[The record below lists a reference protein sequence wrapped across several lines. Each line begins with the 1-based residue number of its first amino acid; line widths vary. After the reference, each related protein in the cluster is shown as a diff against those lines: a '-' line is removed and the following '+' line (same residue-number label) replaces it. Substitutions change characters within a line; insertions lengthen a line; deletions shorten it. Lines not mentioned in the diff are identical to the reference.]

1 MDASQSGAAAAAAA
15 VKTQSGSYGSVGSS
29 EPLQPSALGVQ
40 RGLKDSVVNDMCRA
54 VVKHMVGDVYV
65 SASGSYGQ
73 RKVLNHLY
81 EPVFASVQAHFRR
94 LPARYALSVN
104 PDDVPLHMRL
114 LAQNQRD
121 PTAIAVNAQLKKDDN
136 GEYVASVLMEEDTRP
151 SATSTQDSGVKENV
165 SLAEKLGVLQMVDKN
180 EIKAEWK
187 LDLNEVR
194 LEKAV
199 GSGRSG
205 STYSAWWRGTHVAAK
220 VVDSSTN
227 TQAVGEELL
236 NEFHREVAVVSKLR
250 HPNIVLFLGAA
261 INPPHLKSGNVLIDS
276 HGTAKISDFGLSCVL
291 EIGSSSDLTAE
302 TGTYR
307 WMAPEVIRHEPY
319 SSKADVYSFGIVL
332 WELLARD
339 QPFRGLTP
347 IQGEQHSQLAATVYH
362 SSNLP
367 HYCRDMRRSRSITA
381 TGPFTRISPKRTV
394 SSSWRRW
401 HWMSH
406 RVQFGCREQTHVQL
420 GLLVAFNTIFIIAMV
435 VRRPYLLRVFYVIGL
450 LTSYL
455 RIVMLLLTLVLVS
468 SELVPQRIRDLI
480 SQIII
485 CVNSLV
491 LLCLFARVG
500 YAAAKAMTKWLQ
512 NRKEAQA
519 GANESDDSA
528 DLLPVEILE
537 NGGQRHV
544 SLQRQPQ
551 SPPADGTP
559 PSAQAYHQTT
569 DRFAAGHWE
578 SRDATIGTFAMAG
591 RFPSPVPPYP
601 PLVMA
606 DSERDRLEFLAH
618 RLIHK
623 ALKTT
628 TSIDRMAPKWT
639 PGAGSSFAKVTN
651 SPCTN
656 EQSPVPSTNH
666 QRRQQQFGLGRK
678 ALATGILTREDNNER
693 VGYHLMHS
701 VSVPGYGPL
710 DDRKIVRGQISSCIL
725 YTESPDSPAG
735 VDVFMKARFD
745 PNGNV
750 SESVATQSAALALMY
765 AAKISV
771 CAQNKKLSW
780 LLRSSPD
787 SPVHRPSRS
796 MSMTRQRSC
805 PICAKSFSMFSGSVE
820 CEMCSTA
827 ICSGCSA
834 KKKLGFARTGSK
846 RVVLRPVAFCTS
858 CLTHARRL
866 NVFDAAR
873 QEVLAG
879 FGVDETSAS
888 TCSTSMAKEP
898 RPDSIGNV
906 HNCRRRD
913 LQGTKK
919 ALAISKSLPPEITRH
934 RSKQIEDVNEVDD
947 FGEITIHESSLV
959 KVVDPRDQRS
969 CSYPTPN
976 PAAPGR
982 ESAQEEFMA
991 RIIAMRNAAED
1002 AYRTTRKTAQAQ
1014 FEQLSKAHNGFSH
1027 GQDSFSTHEVTI
1039 SFYEVR
1045 AGKQVFAI
1053 QLQERAL
1060 RQEELARN
1068 WSSITSTSSQQFLLD
1083 EDDENNSMTGSTS
1096 RVCIA
1101 AMRSYSQFRKLWRD
1115 LIRATKTPST
1125 ASLSRSNSAV
1135 PTHTEYSSTRLLAK
1149 SFQSLTVS
1157 DGEASSSCRCR
1168 NWNCTFRSL
1177 HYFLKSYPFPSKFLM
1192 KRNTP
1197 AVLENRRQ
1205 GLELFITTV
1214 RGLFDTFPRP
1224 FLQSVDAFGNCQ
1236 VLMALNAFFGINEKH
1251 QVNSIPHATLKLP
1264 SPSKYAESGR
1274 YSRSGSVVSE
1284 STTCFSN
1291 SSQSVASSRSTWD
1304 TDKDCGGKVHII
1316 SADEGPLCK
1325 SGVEYYL
1332 RDDDSN
1338 SNNLETSGS
1347 DFKLQELDE
1356 FPAFGATSKGK
1367 FDKKHATTADPTS
1380 AKCMTSPHPTSRS
1393 PKPPTKL
1400 QPMARR
1406 SRYYRGINIR
1416 RHTDFLARN
1425 PTMPYRSGSATSTP
1439 QTLLPGLPKVKLPN
1453 ADVSSIRSFLEE
1465 FRDHL
1470 LLDSQALGNSA
1481 TPINWNE
1488 DRQWELALYVASQI
1502 GHAYAV
1508 ESILY
1513 RGTNPNAVMEDGL
1526 SSLHELAVVVTG
1538 TGSLPM
1544 CKLLLNYGASIH
1556 HKTTRGLD
1564 VVALAKSH
1572 GHENIARFC
1581 LVYSSNQ
1588 KVAQRE
1594 SSKVTQTAAGASTS
1608 EYDDEVRI
1616 VSEDGYAYA
1625 LSKVL
1630 NVGAGAA
1637 HTIPRG
1643 DDECGVGGDFY
1654 EKTSLSAQMIE
1665 RIKMEAGR
1673 RNWKLIHVLPLAE
1686 EDRRRIVKKFI
1697 SKNRDISYQDHS
1709 GSLRKAG
1716 LQLFEIQQNAIVGV
1730 PMSAT
1735 ADSVAQLLES
1745 VLRSMEI
1752 GYTPD
1757 QVSTD
1762 DAMEFLSEFDGED
1775 NISADTA
1782 SAVSSRKSSVVVGDP
1797 GRKHSL
1803 HQDDGRTK
1811 IELARAA
1818 AEAAVRET
1826 SDSLRVHDS
1835 QDDDTSNP
1843 GLNEMKRVKS
1853 VHETKEVFVNMVRAD
1868 GGRSASSTA
1877 EGAVAAPSMDSY
1889 SPGKGSAASALLE
1902 AAQYRLKRFST
1913 ETRVGRSGTNKL
1925 DSRPDYLIG
1934 GRAVAPL
1941 GELLGRTLCLLY
1953 VSRHGLLLNE
1963 LRFILNA
1970 VVSEVRGINRIQEE
1984 NRDDEATSFGHRA
1997 SKRLT
2002 AFSENEWQALLRALR
2017 TLSVLFVQEVVVLP
2031 MCNDILR
2038 DVIWWRYMAVNAP
2051 SNKLPW
2057 HLKRCYQWDALRQ
2070 VLVNL
2075 PMFQLLYTASY
2086 KAELFGYWKVLT
2098 DGPLLNYGAAT
2109 SASDPPVY
2117 VMPFDV
2123 SRNTER
2129 ALMIGI
2135 AVPVLPPKPS
2145 QLSPN
2150 RTESYLEKANGPSV
2164 NSNSN
2169 NSPGVTPTITQTGS
2183 SSSLLPLGSS
2193 RGHSR
2198 DEMDEETRRRDGGE
2212 GVAVKTMTLTP
2223 SQSLAQ
2229 SGLFDARFWDVKKSM
2244 FDPTTRRPRGAMT
2257 TSQLASVKNASVLM
2271 TSISTSLA
2279 NQTLDVISPENL
2291 FRKKSA
2297 YTAVKAVL
2305 TSSVRRLPSALTS
2318 SASLPALSEKRQ
2330 FAQNANAT
2338 TANRNEPTGQIDP
2351 SILESP
2357 SADRSV
2363 AALSPIPLVVGAG
2376 SIYGKSSLPSKEL
2389 KLESVSSTK
2398 DLLTAATSFGL
2409 PAHFQDYPQSE
2420 WDLKQSYNHRVVLKL
2435 QALYDTVKTEVMQK
2449 QKYLRDVKRKTRETS
2464 RRYELAMRECD
2475 MAKHAAEEMSS
2486 RLAKL
2491 EHANKKELRLL
2502 SMKLKDLQDEKK
2514 VLHTKKTHLQNEELP
2529 ILRKTVGKSKQLLSA
2544 VVDKLERAREKVAH
2558 DQASS
2563 VKLYQRRLEMIESV
2577 RTASGKDSS
2586 STMEEEARRQARQTF
2601 SATTRSLATK
2611 VALQQCESMC
2621 EKIQKATGFSKMDLI
2636 LQKFTRREELNASF
2650 EEQAKL
2656 YEARLKQIKLNQVEL
2671 EEQLHSL
2678 ELSQATTSTED
2689 PRILEQNLRAA
2700 EVELARTEYTQA
2712 SLVTSSKEVIA
2723 GAARIIVPDSS
2734 SRGRRRTV
2742 RGGDEKTT
2750 TRSSRY
2756 RRPPQLSSV
2765 AEKSKDKEKDK
2776 DRVGFD
2782 RGAVPPLAAAIGAV
2796 MAAMATQP
2804 NTPELEEGEQEP
2816 REEAEVLSRETIK
2829 ASSRNK
2835 LAQRKRVNSVGPV
2848 EHHDGIDDGNGI
2860 FQLME
2865 NGNVVKESWLEK
2877 WFGKMDIL
2885 DRDVIGLLDKRVTRC
2900 LEDFRRQSSVFY
2912 DRLETTGKDPHEKM
2926 VVFGAPGA
2934 ASLILAKVTRT
2945 CFGPKNCSCKEDAA
2959 PWEDFCLKS
2968 GDPHVQKLL
2977 LPDVAGPAVTAQVND
2992 VGIMD
2997 IKRQMGFEELSR
3009 EEKRE
3014 DTAALAHDAAEL
3026 ARRRISRR
3034 QNSAVAGGQSAPIS
3048 ARTIDLNGYFG
3059 SNYAAIESRWLDAL
3073 FAPGNTFQKLD
3084 LYGMSSSSTESSG
3097 TPEPMGVDWQAGEAW
3112 DLQQVETLKC
3122 PRAVSSVPSL
3132 HAYEILSGAV
3142 VSKMRKMT
3150 LAVGITC
3157 GGQAQPNFSSCFL
3170 QMRKI
3175 QELTLEFHV
3184 AIEEQS
3190 NAFEGF
3196 GALHESWKRPGWD

>member
-1 MDASQSGAAAAAAA
+1 MQSSGDARQQQQQSKPNSLPPQPPSTSPPAPPAPAPAPLGRKNSADDLNLPLRANAPPAHVAPQDVDARARLLSQKIAAMDASQSGAATAAAA

-29 EPLQPSALGVQ
+29 EPATGIKKAQSYQALADLEKKGYFPVAPKPSALGVQ

-136 GEYVASVLMEEDTRP
+136 GEIVPNVCEVVVVSLDRENILDAITRALTTMKGNILDADVMTTSDGTLLDRFVVKGSFMSEERQEELRTNIEQNLRRLSMEEDTRP
-151 SATSTQDSGVKENV
+151 SATSTQDSGVNENV

-261 INPPHLKSGNVLIDS
+261 INPPLFEFMENGTLTDLIRGRRGPIDFFRLVAEMAMGMNYLHLCSIMHRDLKSGNVLIDS

-347 IQGEQHSQLAATVYH
+347 IQAAFAVARQQMRPALPRQTPQKIGELIEHCWHHDPARRPDFGAILEA
-362 SSNLP
+362 LP
-367 HYCRDMRRSRSITA
+367 LVKRSLKKRDFKNMGI
-381 TGPFTRISPKRTV
+381 FTTYPTKYYLRDEAMGCCAKC
-394 SSSWRRW
+394 
-401 HWMSH
+401 
-406 RVQFGCREQTHVQL
+406 FGCAVLTQL
-420 GLLVAFNTIFIIAMV
+420 IAVGCLLAIIPAA
-435 VRRPYLLRVFYVIGL
+435 YL
-450 LTSYL
+450 SYDYYL
-455 RIVMLLLTLVLVS
+455 KPWAEDHYDEAV
-468 SELVPQRIRDLI
+468 
-480 SQIII
+480 
-485 CVNSLV
+485 
-491 LLCLFARVG
+491 
-500 YAAAKAMTKWLQ
+500 AAAKTVASRAASAAADIDTSELSCGDCLGVNLEYPISGLNSDYSSFQISVMNDAGKFLSAVTSSGVAIAEIAVFGSTLVGVLASASAMPLTNSGLFELSLMIAQGQFISLLGSINLEGVPGFFIEFCTKFAWTNLHIFPTSTTTKTTDATTARQRQLSSGGTDSSLGGVTRYAKTLGVDPDYLFYYTLMVLLAVSEGDDKWLQ

-519 GANESDDSA
+519 GANEIDDSA

-537 NGGQRHV
+537 DGGQRHV
-544 SLQRQPQ
+544 SLRRQPQ

-569 DRFAAGHWE
+569 D
-578 SRDATIGTFAMAG
+578 

-618 RLIHK
+618 RLNYK
-623 ALKTT
+623 ALE
-628 TSIDRMAPKWT
+628 DYDVHRQN
-639 PGAGSSFAKVTN
+639 GAKVDAR
-651 SPCTN
+651 SWKLVRKSDQLAMYKRAEPSSLY
-656 EQSPVPSTNH
+656 QSPEARQPATAIRSRAESASIIESSITQGRPRQKMPILLQVGAIQGTLNEVMYGTIAVDGQGMMLKTAYTDDTLLDGETLCQLRGPSATH
-666 QRRQQQFGLGRK
+666 PFRFLGVKWVVKGTPHASMVRSRD
-678 ALATGILTREDNNER
+678 LVFLEATGILTREDNNER

-750 SESVATQSAALALMY
+750 SESVATQSAALAL
-765 AAKISV
+765 I
-771 CAQNKKLSW
+771 L
-780 LLRSSPD
+780 SSPSTFQVNEHD
-787 SPVHRPSRS
+787 
-796 MSMTRQRSC
+796 
-805 PICAKSFSMFSGSVE
+805 
-820 CEMCSTA
+820 STA
-827 ICSGCSA
+827 QLPNI
-834 KKKLGFARTGSK
+834 
-846 RVVLRPVAFCTS
+846 
-858 CLTHARRL
+858 
-866 NVFDAAR
+866 
-873 QEVLAG
+873 EEEAG
-879 FGVDETSAS
+879 FCEDWQQAG
-888 TCSTSMAKEP
+888 
-898 RPDSIGNV
+898 G
-906 HNCRRRD
+906 
-913 LQGTKK
+913 
-919 ALAISKSLPPEITRH
+919 IT
-934 RSKQIEDVNEVDD
+934 
-947 FGEITIHESSLV
+947 
-959 KVVDPRDQRS
+959 PW
-969 CSYPTPN
+969 
-976 PAAPGR
+976 R

-1027 GQDSFSTHEVTI
+1027 GQDSFSVQFELNGVTKDGLSCVRLLDSRNRWRAYMSTLHKLRYAGGVETHEVTI

-1083 EDDENNSMTGSTS
+1083 EDDENNSMTGNTS
-1096 RVCIA
+1096 GVCIA

-1125 ASLSRSNSAV
+1125 ASLSRSN
-1135 PTHTEYSSTRLLAK
+1135 
-1149 SFQSLTVS
+1149 
-1157 DGEASSSCRCR
+1157 
-1168 NWNCTFRSL
+1168 
-1177 HYFLKSYPFPSKFLM
+1177 M
-1192 KRNTP
+1192 
-1197 AVLENRRQ
+1197 
-1205 GLELFITTV
+1205 
-1214 RGLFDTFPRP
+1214 
-1224 FLQSVDAFGNCQ
+1224 
-1236 VLMALNAFFGINEKH
+1236 
-1251 QVNSIPHATLKLP
+1251 
-1264 SPSKYAESGR
+1264 
-1274 YSRSGSVVSE
+1274 
-1284 STTCFSN
+1284 
-1291 SSQSVASSRSTWD
+1291 
-1304 TDKDCGGKVHII
+1304 
-1316 SADEGPLCK
+1316 
-1325 SGVEYYL
+1325 
-1332 RDDDSN
+1332 
-1338 SNNLETSGS
+1338 
-1347 DFKLQELDE
+1347 
-1356 FPAFGATSKGK
+1356 
-1367 FDKKHATTADPTS
+1367 
-1380 AKCMTSPHPTSRS
+1380 
-1393 PKPPTKL
+1393 
-1400 QPMARR
+1400 
-1406 SRYYRGINIR
+1406 
-1416 RHTDFLARN
+1416 
-1425 PTMPYRSGSATSTP
+1425 
-1439 QTLLPGLPKVKLPN
+1439 
-1453 ADVSSIRSFLEE
+1453 
-1465 FRDHL
+1465 
-1470 LLDSQALGNSA
+1470 
-1481 TPINWNE
+1481 
-1488 DRQWELALYVASQI
+1488 
-1502 GHAYAV
+1502 
-1508 ESILY
+1508 
-1513 RGTNPNAVMEDGL
+1513 
-1526 SSLHELAVVVTG
+1526 
-1538 TGSLPM
+1538 
-1544 CKLLLNYGASIH
+1544 
-1556 HKTTRGLD
+1556 
-1564 VVALAKSH
+1564 
-1572 GHENIARFC
+1572 
-1581 LVYSSNQ
+1581 
-1588 KVAQRE
+1588 
-1594 SSKVTQTAAGASTS
+1594 
-1608 EYDDEVRI
+1608 
-1616 VSEDGYAYA
+1616 
-1625 LSKVL
+1625 L

-1643 DDECGVGGDFY
+1643 DVECGVGGDFY

-1730 PMSAT
+1730 PMSASPHFLKNFLT
-1735 ADSVAQLLES
+1735 CLLWAVKEGFNIHTVFESWLAADSVAQLLES

-1853 VHETKEVFVNMVRAD
+1853 VHETKEVFVNM
-1868 GGRSASSTA
+1868 
-1877 EGAVAAPSMDSY
+1877 
-1889 SPGKGSAASALLE
+1889 
-1902 AAQYRLKRFST
+1902 
-1913 ETRVGRSGTNKL
+1913 
-1925 DSRPDYLIG
+1925 
-1934 GRAVAPL
+1934 
-1941 GELLGRTLCLLY
+1941 
-1953 VSRHGLLLNE
+1953 
-1963 LRFILNA
+1963 
-1970 VVSEVRGINRIQEE
+1970 
-1984 NRDDEATSFGHRA
+1984 
-1997 SKRLT
+1997 
-2002 AFSENEWQALLRALR
+2002 
-2017 TLSVLFVQEVVVLP
+2017 EVVVLP

-2038 DVIWWRYMAVNAP
+2038 DVIWWRYIGSERSEQQYHQWLIRFFRIHPTTFRRVEE
-2051 SNKLPW
+2051 LPW

-2123 SRNTER
+2123 
-2129 ALMIGI
+2129 
-2135 AVPVLPPKPS
+2135 
-2145 QLSPN
+2145 
-2150 RTESYLEKANGPSV
+2150 
-2164 NSNSN
+2164 
-2169 NSPGVTPTITQTGS
+2169 
-2183 SSSLLPLGSS
+2183 
-2193 RGHSR
+2193 
-2198 DEMDEETRRRDGGE
+2198 
-2212 GVAVKTMTLTP
+2212 VK
-2223 SQSLAQ
+2223 
-2229 SGLFDARFWDVKKSM
+2229 
-2244 FDPTTRRPRGAMT
+2244 
-2257 TSQLASVKNASVLM
+2257 
-2271 TSISTSLA
+2271 
-2279 NQTLDVISPENL
+2279 E
-2291 FRKKSA
+2291 
-2297 YTAVKAVL
+2297 
-2305 TSSVRRLPSALTS
+2305 
-2318 SASLPALSEKRQ
+2318 
-2330 FAQNANAT
+2330 
-2338 TANRNEPTGQIDP
+2338 
-2351 SILESP
+2351 
-2357 SADRSV
+2357 
-2363 AALSPIPLVVGAG
+2363 
-2376 SIYGKSSLPSKEL
+2376 YGKSIDDWYR
-2389 KLESVSSTK
+2389 T
-2398 DLLTAATSFGL
+2398 
-2409 PAHFQDYPQSE
+2409 HFQDYPQSE

-2486 RLAKL
+2486 RLAIL
-2491 EHANKKELRLL
+2491 EHVMTNIDHQEKTHRKLIRGCELFPACTPAHFEANKKELRLL

-2529 ILRKTVGKSKQLLSA
+2529 ILRKT
-2544 VVDKLERAREKVAH
+2544 
-2558 DQASS
+2558 
-2563 VKLYQRRLEMIESV
+2563 
-2577 RTASGKDSS
+2577 
-2586 STMEEEARRQARQTF
+2586 
-2601 SATTRSLATK
+2601 
-2611 VALQQCESMC
+2611 
-2621 EKIQKATGFSKMDLI
+2621 IQKATGFSKMDLI

-2723 GAARIIVPDSS
+2723 GAARIVKLIGITNCSDPYQNAIPASRLWPPPVGYESEKSLTSEFETLEPPAITALLQLCQDRATLMMDAMEGARSDPDVNFSLIAPDSS

-2835 LAQRKRVNSVGPV
+2835 LAQRKRVNSSQRLSAHLKAAYAEIERLRIVYSHAI
-2848 EHHDGIDDGNGI
+2848 E
-2860 FQLME
+2860 QLEVYALSNLSPQSAAQWYEMYLR
-2865 NGNVVKESWLEK
+2865 VVDL
-2877 WFGKMDIL
+2877 GVQI
-2885 DRDVIGLLDKRVTRC
+2885 
-2900 LEDFRRQSSVFY
+2900 RRGEIRHRTTQRFKYPCMHKTGTKGAVHSGALVFY
-2912 DRLETTGKDPHEKM
+2912 
-2926 VVFGAPGA
+2926 
-2934 ASLILAKVTRT
+2934 
-2945 CFGPKNCSCKEDAA
+2945 
-2959 PWEDFCLKS
+2959 
-2968 GDPHVQKLL
+2968 
-2977 LPDVAGPAVTAQVND
+2977 
-2992 VGIMD
+2992 
-2997 IKRQMGFEELSR
+2997 
-3009 EEKRE
+3009 
-3014 DTAALAHDAAEL
+3014 
-3026 ARRRISRR
+3026 
-3034 QNSAVAGGQSAPIS
+3034 GGS
-3048 ARTIDLNGYFG
+3048 
-3059 SNYAAIESRWLDAL
+3059 
-3073 FAPGNTFQKLD
+3073 
-3084 LYGMSSSSTESSG
+3084 
-3097 TPEPMGVDWQAGEAW
+3097 
-3112 DLQQVETLKC
+3112 
-3122 PRAVSSVPSL
+3122 
-3132 HAYEILSGAV
+3132 
-3142 VSKMRKMT
+3142 
-3150 LAVGITC
+3150 
-3157 GGQAQPNFSSCFL
+3157 
-3170 QMRKI
+3170 
-3175 QELTLEFHV
+3175 
-3184 AIEEQS
+3184 
-3190 NAFEGF
+3190 
-3196 GALHESWKRPGWD
+3196 

>member
-1 MDASQSGAAAAAAA
+1 MQSSGDASQQQQQSKPNSLPPSTSPPAPPAPAPAPLGRKNSADDLNLPLRANAPPAAHVAPQDVDARARLLSQKIAAMDASQSGAAAAAAA
-15 VKTQSGSYGSVGSS
+15 VKPQSGSYGSVGSS
-29 EPLQPSALGVQ
+29 EPATGIKKAQSYQALADLEKKGYFPVAPKPSALGVQ

-136 GEYVASVLMEEDTRP
+136 GEIVPNVCEVVVVSLDRENILDAITRALTTMKGNILDADVMTTSDGTLLDRFVVKGSFMSEERQEELRTNIEQNLRRLSMEEDTRP

-261 INPPHLKSGNVLIDS
+261 INPPLFEFMENGTLTDLIRGRRGPIDFFRLVAEMAMGMNYLHLCSIMHRDLKSGNVLIDS

-347 IQGEQHSQLAATVYH
+347 IQAAFAVARQQMRPALPRQTPQKIGELIEHCWHHDPARRPDFGAILEALPLVKRSLKKRDFKNMGIFTTYPTKYYLRGEAMGCCAKCFGCAVLTQLIAVGCLLAIIPAAYLSYDYYLKPWAEDHYDEAVAAAKTVASRAASAAADIDTSELSCGDCLGVNLEYPISGLNSDYSSFQISLMNDAGKFLSAVTSSGVAIAGIAVFGSTLVGVLASASAMPSTNSGLFELTLMIAQGQFITLLGSINLEGVPGFFIEFCTKFAWTNLHIFPTSTTTKTTDATTARQRQLSSGGTDSSLGGVTRYAKTLGVDPDYLFYYTLMVLLAVCGLVVLLYLISWLVLRIFKKEDRPLAQMLNNRVVWVSIQLSLLLQYSLAMTSCFQISYSVRNNRSTGGLILAAIILTTSCLGLAVFGICI
-362 SSNLP
+362 L
-367 HYCRDMRRSRSITA
+367 SRYKHELVDHGTE
-381 TGPFTRISPKRTV
+381 GHEKKPFN
-394 SSSWRRW
+394 
-401 HWMSH
+401 H
-406 RVQFGCREQTHVQL
+406 RYGSFYQDFTKENRFFFLAKMALDVASGAVVGAGNRPMVQL

-569 DRFAAGHWE
+569 DRF
-578 SRDATIGTFAMAG
+578 
-591 RFPSPVPPYP
+591 PSPVPPYP

-623 ALKTT
+623 ALE
-628 TSIDRMAPKWT
+628 DYDVHRQN
-639 PGAGSSFAKVTN
+639 GAKVDAR
-651 SPCTN
+651 SWKLVRKSDQLAMYKRAEPSSLY
-656 EQSPVPSTNH
+656 QSPEAATAIRSRAESASIIESSITQGRPRQKMPILLQVGAIQGTLNEVMYGTIAVDGRGMMLKTAYTDDTLLDGETLCQLRGPSATH
-666 QRRQQQFGLGRK
+666 PFRFLGVKWVVKGTPHAPMVRPRDIVF
-678 ALATGILTREDNNER
+678 LEATGILTREDNNER

-750 SESVATQSAALALMY
+750 SESVATQSAALAL
-765 AAKISV
+765 I
-771 CAQNKKLSW
+771 L
-780 LLRSSPD
+780 SSPSTFQVNEHD
-787 SPVHRPSRS
+787 
-796 MSMTRQRSC
+796 
-805 PICAKSFSMFSGSVE
+805 
-820 CEMCSTA
+820 STA
-827 ICSGCSA
+827 QLPNI
-834 KKKLGFARTGSK
+834 
-846 RVVLRPVAFCTS
+846 
-858 CLTHARRL
+858 
-866 NVFDAAR
+866 
-873 QEVLAG
+873 EEEAG
-879 FGVDETSAS
+879 FCEDWQQAG
-888 TCSTSMAKEP
+888 
-898 RPDSIGNV
+898 G
-906 HNCRRRD
+906 
-913 LQGTKK
+913 
-919 ALAISKSLPPEITRH
+919 IT
-934 RSKQIEDVNEVDD
+934 
-947 FGEITIHESSLV
+947 
-959 KVVDPRDQRS
+959 PW
-969 CSYPTPN
+969 
-976 PAAPGR
+976 R

-1027 GQDSFSTHEVTI
+1027 GQDSFSVQIELNGVTKDGLSCVRLLDSRNRWRAYMSTLHKLRYAGGVETHEVTI

-1083 EDDENNSMTGSTS
+1083 EDDENNNFVYHEDP
-1096 RVCIA
+1096 R
-1101 AMRSYSQFRKLWRD
+1101 L
-1115 LIRATKTPST
+1115 
-1125 ASLSRSNSAV
+1125 
-1135 PTHTEYSSTRLLAK
+1135 TR
-1149 SFQSLTVS
+1149 
-1157 DGEASSSCRCR
+1157 
-1168 NWNCTFRSL
+1168 
-1177 HYFLKSYPFPSKFLM
+1177 
-1192 KRNTP
+1192 
-1197 AVLENRRQ
+1197 
-1205 GLELFITTV
+1205 
-1214 RGLFDTFPRP
+1214 
-1224 FLQSVDAFGNCQ
+1224 
-1236 VLMALNAFFGINEKH
+1236 
-1251 QVNSIPHATLKLP
+1251 
-1264 SPSKYAESGR
+1264 
-1274 YSRSGSVVSE
+1274 
-1284 STTCFSN
+1284 
-1291 SSQSVASSRSTWD
+1291 
-1304 TDKDCGGKVHII
+1304 
-1316 SADEGPLCK
+1316 
-1325 SGVEYYL
+1325 
-1332 RDDDSN
+1332 
-1338 SNNLETSGS
+1338 
-1347 DFKLQELDE
+1347 ELDE
-1356 FPAFGATSKGK
+1356 FCDVDSMHTPKGPVILLGESGMGK
-1367 FDKKHATTADPTS
+1367 S
-1380 AKCMTSPHPTSRS
+1380 A
-1393 PKPPTKL
+1393 
-1400 QPMARR
+1400 
-1406 SRYYRGINIR
+1406 
-1416 RHTDFLARN
+1416 FLAN
-1425 PTMPYRSGSATSTP
+1425 WLSCSVSN
-1439 QTLLPGLPKVKLPN
+1439 LLERILREIKEYFELNKEIP
-1453 ADVSSIRSFLEE
+1453 DVEERLSWQFPRFLE
-1465 FRDHL
+1465 
-1470 LLDSQALGNSA
+1470 A
-1481 TPINWNE
+1481 
-1488 DRQWELALYVASQI
+1488 ASKKGRVI
-1502 GHAYAV
+1502 LVVDGLHRLHTNNG
-1508 ESILY
+1508 ESILKWVPLAFPPNV
-1513 RGTNPNAVMEDGL
+1513 RIIFSGT
-1526 SSLHELAVVVTG
+1526 
-1538 TGSLPM
+1538 
-1544 CKLLLNYGASIH
+1544 LNYP
-1556 HKTTRGLD
+1556 T
-1564 VVALAKSH
+1564 AK
-1572 GHENIARFC
+1572 
-1581 LVYSSNQ
+1581 
-1588 KVAQRE
+1588 
-1594 SSKVTQTAAGASTS
+1594 
-1608 EYDDEVRI
+1608 
-1616 VSEDGYAYA
+1616 

-1730 PMSAT
+1730 PMSASPHFLKNFLT
-1735 ADSVAQLLES
+1735 CLLWAVKEGFNIHTVFESWLAADSVAQLLES

-1853 VHETKEVFVNMVRAD
+1853 VHETKEVFVNM
-1868 GGRSASSTA
+1868 
-1877 EGAVAAPSMDSY
+1877 
-1889 SPGKGSAASALLE
+1889 
-1902 AAQYRLKRFST
+1902 
-1913 ETRVGRSGTNKL
+1913 
-1925 DSRPDYLIG
+1925 
-1934 GRAVAPL
+1934 
-1941 GELLGRTLCLLY
+1941 
-1953 VSRHGLLLNE
+1953 
-1963 LRFILNA
+1963 
-1970 VVSEVRGINRIQEE
+1970 
-1984 NRDDEATSFGHRA
+1984 
-1997 SKRLT
+1997 
-2002 AFSENEWQALLRALR
+2002 
-2017 TLSVLFVQEVVVLP
+2017 EVVVLP

-2038 DVIWWRYMAVNAP
+2038 DVIWWRYIGSERSEQQYHQWLIRFFRIHPTTFRRVEE
-2051 SNKLPW
+2051 LPW

-2123 SRNTER
+2123 
-2129 ALMIGI
+2129 
-2135 AVPVLPPKPS
+2135 
-2145 QLSPN
+2145 
-2150 RTESYLEKANGPSV
+2150 
-2164 NSNSN
+2164 
-2169 NSPGVTPTITQTGS
+2169 
-2183 SSSLLPLGSS
+2183 
-2193 RGHSR
+2193 
-2198 DEMDEETRRRDGGE
+2198 
-2212 GVAVKTMTLTP
+2212 VK
-2223 SQSLAQ
+2223 
-2229 SGLFDARFWDVKKSM
+2229 
-2244 FDPTTRRPRGAMT
+2244 
-2257 TSQLASVKNASVLM
+2257 
-2271 TSISTSLA
+2271 
-2279 NQTLDVISPENL
+2279 E
-2291 FRKKSA
+2291 
-2297 YTAVKAVL
+2297 
-2305 TSSVRRLPSALTS
+2305 
-2318 SASLPALSEKRQ
+2318 
-2330 FAQNANAT
+2330 
-2338 TANRNEPTGQIDP
+2338 
-2351 SILESP
+2351 
-2357 SADRSV
+2357 
-2363 AALSPIPLVVGAG
+2363 
-2376 SIYGKSSLPSKEL
+2376 YGKSIDDWYR
-2389 KLESVSSTK
+2389 T
-2398 DLLTAATSFGL
+2398 
-2409 PAHFQDYPQSE
+2409 HFQDYPQSE

-2491 EHANKKELRLL
+2491 EHVMKNIDHQEKTHRKLIRGCELFPACTPAHFEANKKELRLL

-2529 ILRKTVGKSKQLLSA
+2529 ILRKT
-2544 VVDKLERAREKVAH
+2544 
-2558 DQASS
+2558 
-2563 VKLYQRRLEMIESV
+2563 
-2577 RTASGKDSS
+2577 
-2586 STMEEEARRQARQTF
+2586 
-2601 SATTRSLATK
+2601 
-2611 VALQQCESMC
+2611 
-2621 EKIQKATGFSKMDLI
+2621 IQKATGFSKMDLI

-2723 GAARIIVPDSS
+2723 GAARIVKLIGITNCSDPYQNAIPASRLWPPPVGYESEKSLTSEFETLEPPAITALLQLCQDRATLMMDAMEGARSDPDVNFSLIAPDSS

-2835 LAQRKRVNSVGPV
+2835 LAQRKRVNSSQRLSAHLKAAYAEIERLRIVYSHAI
-2848 EHHDGIDDGNGI
+2848 E
-2860 FQLME
+2860 QLEVYALSNLSPQSAAQWYEMYLR
-2865 NGNVVKESWLEK
+2865 VVDL
-2877 WFGKMDIL
+2877 GVQI
-2885 DRDVIGLLDKRVTRC
+2885 
-2900 LEDFRRQSSVFY
+2900 RRGEIRHRTTQRFKYPCMHKTGTKGAVHSGALVFY
-2912 DRLETTGKDPHEKM
+2912 
-2926 VVFGAPGA
+2926 
-2934 ASLILAKVTRT
+2934 
-2945 CFGPKNCSCKEDAA
+2945 
-2959 PWEDFCLKS
+2959 
-2968 GDPHVQKLL
+2968 
-2977 LPDVAGPAVTAQVND
+2977 
-2992 VGIMD
+2992 
-2997 IKRQMGFEELSR
+2997 
-3009 EEKRE
+3009 
-3014 DTAALAHDAAEL
+3014 
-3026 ARRRISRR
+3026 
-3034 QNSAVAGGQSAPIS
+3034 GGS
-3048 ARTIDLNGYFG
+3048 
-3059 SNYAAIESRWLDAL
+3059 
-3073 FAPGNTFQKLD
+3073 
-3084 LYGMSSSSTESSG
+3084 
-3097 TPEPMGVDWQAGEAW
+3097 
-3112 DLQQVETLKC
+3112 
-3122 PRAVSSVPSL
+3122 
-3132 HAYEILSGAV
+3132 
-3142 VSKMRKMT
+3142 
-3150 LAVGITC
+3150 
-3157 GGQAQPNFSSCFL
+3157 
-3170 QMRKI
+3170 
-3175 QELTLEFHV
+3175 
-3184 AIEEQS
+3184 
-3190 NAFEGF
+3190 
-3196 GALHESWKRPGWD
+3196 

>member
-1 MDASQSGAAAAAAA
+1 MDRRRSANTNGTHGAGATASINN
-15 VKTQSGSYGSVGSS
+15 S
-29 EPLQPSALGVQ
+29 ECW
-40 RGLKDSVVNDMCRA
+40 DSVS
-54 VVKHMVGDVYV
+54 YLE
-65 SASGSYGQ
+65 SAFHHG
-73 RKVLNHLY
+73 
-81 EPVFASVQAHFRR
+81 F
-94 LPARYALSVN
+94 
-104 PDDVPLHMRL
+104 MRL
-114 LAQNQRD
+114 R
-121 PTAIAVNAQLKKDDN
+121 LKT
-136 GEYVASVLMEEDTRP
+136 G
-151 SATSTQDSGVKENV
+151 
-165 SLAEKLGVLQMVDKN
+165 
-180 EIKAEWK
+180 
-187 LDLNEVR
+187 
-194 LEKAV
+194 
-199 GSGRSG
+199 
-205 STYSAWWRGTHVAAK
+205 
-220 VVDSSTN
+220 
-227 TQAVGEELL
+227 
-236 NEFHREVAVVSKLR
+236 
-250 HPNIVLFLGAA
+250 
-261 INPPHLKSGNVLIDS
+261 
-276 HGTAKISDFGLSCVL
+276 DF
-291 EIGSSSDLTAE
+291 
-302 TGTYR
+302 
-307 WMAPEVIRHEPY
+307 
-319 SSKADVYSFGIVL
+319 
-332 WELLARD
+332 
-339 QPFRGLTP
+339 
-347 IQGEQHSQLAATVYH
+347 VYH
-362 SSNLP
+362 EDP
-367 HYCRDMRRSRSITA
+367 R
-381 TGPFTRISPKRTV
+381 
-394 SSSWRRW
+394 
-401 HWMSH
+401 
-406 RVQFGCREQTHVQL
+406 
-420 GLLVAFNTIFIIAMV
+420 
-435 VRRPYLLRVFYVIGL
+435 
-450 LTSYL
+450 
-455 RIVMLLLTLVLVS
+455 
-468 SELVPQRIRDLI
+468 
-480 SQIII
+480 
-485 CVNSLV
+485 
-491 LLCLFARVG
+491 
-500 YAAAKAMTKWLQ
+500 
-512 NRKEAQA
+512 
-519 GANESDDSA
+519 
-528 DLLPVEILE
+528 
-537 NGGQRHV
+537 
-544 SLQRQPQ
+544 
-551 SPPADGTP
+551 
-559 PSAQAYHQTT
+559 
-569 DRFAAGHWE
+569 
-578 SRDATIGTFAMAG
+578 
-591 RFPSPVPPYP
+591 
-601 PLVMA
+601 
-606 DSERDRLEFLAH
+606 
-618 RLIHK
+618 
-623 ALKTT
+623 
-628 TSIDRMAPKWT
+628 
-639 PGAGSSFAKVTN
+639 
-651 SPCTN
+651 
-656 EQSPVPSTNH
+656 
-666 QRRQQQFGLGRK
+666 
-678 ALATGILTREDNNER
+678 LTR
-693 VGYHLMHS
+693 
-701 VSVPGYGPL
+701 
-710 DDRKIVRGQISSCIL
+710 
-725 YTESPDSPAG
+725 
-735 VDVFMKARFD
+735 
-745 PNGNV
+745 
-750 SESVATQSAALALMY
+750 
-765 AAKISV
+765 
-771 CAQNKKLSW
+771 
-780 LLRSSPD
+780 
-787 SPVHRPSRS
+787 
-796 MSMTRQRSC
+796 
-805 PICAKSFSMFSGSVE
+805 
-820 CEMCSTA
+820 
-827 ICSGCSA
+827 
-834 KKKLGFARTGSK
+834 
-846 RVVLRPVAFCTS
+846 
-858 CLTHARRL
+858 
-866 NVFDAAR
+866 
-873 QEVLAG
+873 
-879 FGVDETSAS
+879 
-888 TCSTSMAKEP
+888 
-898 RPDSIGNV
+898 
-906 HNCRRRD
+906 
-913 LQGTKK
+913 
-919 ALAISKSLPPEITRH
+919 
-934 RSKQIEDVNEVDD
+934 
-947 FGEITIHESSLV
+947 
-959 KVVDPRDQRS
+959 
-969 CSYPTPN
+969 
-976 PAAPGR
+976 
-982 ESAQEEFMA
+982 
-991 RIIAMRNAAED
+991 
-1002 AYRTTRKTAQAQ
+1002 
-1014 FEQLSKAHNGFSH
+1014 
-1027 GQDSFSTHEVTI
+1027 
-1039 SFYEVR
+1039 
-1045 AGKQVFAI
+1045 
-1053 QLQERAL
+1053 
-1060 RQEELARN
+1060 
-1068 WSSITSTSSQQFLLD
+1068 
-1083 EDDENNSMTGSTS
+1083 
-1096 RVCIA
+1096 
-1101 AMRSYSQFRKLWRD
+1101 
-1115 LIRATKTPST
+1115 
-1125 ASLSRSNSAV
+1125 
-1135 PTHTEYSSTRLLAK
+1135 
-1149 SFQSLTVS
+1149 
-1157 DGEASSSCRCR
+1157 
-1168 NWNCTFRSL
+1168 
-1177 HYFLKSYPFPSKFLM
+1177 
-1192 KRNTP
+1192 
-1197 AVLENRRQ
+1197 
-1205 GLELFITTV
+1205 
-1214 RGLFDTFPRP
+1214 
-1224 FLQSVDAFGNCQ
+1224 
-1236 VLMALNAFFGINEKH
+1236 
-1251 QVNSIPHATLKLP
+1251 
-1264 SPSKYAESGR
+1264 
-1274 YSRSGSVVSE
+1274 
-1284 STTCFSN
+1284 
-1291 SSQSVASSRSTWD
+1291 
-1304 TDKDCGGKVHII
+1304 
-1316 SADEGPLCK
+1316 
-1325 SGVEYYL
+1325 
-1332 RDDDSN
+1332 
-1338 SNNLETSGS
+1338 
-1347 DFKLQELDE
+1347 ELDE
-1356 FPAFGATSKGK
+1356 FCDVDSMHTPKGPVILLGESGMGK
-1367 FDKKHATTADPTS
+1367 S
-1380 AKCMTSPHPTSRS
+1380 A
-1393 PKPPTKL
+1393 
-1400 QPMARR
+1400 
-1406 SRYYRGINIR
+1406 
-1416 RHTDFLARN
+1416 FLANWLVRRKKMFQN
-1425 PTMPYRSGSATSTP
+1425 WQSSYPEFIFSHVVGCSRQSCSVSN
-1439 QTLLPGLPKVKLPN
+1439 LLERILREIKEYFELNKEIP
-1453 ADVSSIRSFLEE
+1453 DVEERLSWQFPRFLE
-1465 FRDHL
+1465 
-1470 LLDSQALGNSA
+1470 A
-1481 TPINWNE
+1481 
-1488 DRQWELALYVASQI
+1488 ASKKGRVI
-1502 GHAYAV
+1502 LVVDGLHRLHTNNG
-1508 ESILY
+1508 ESILKWVPLAFPPNV
-1513 RGTNPNAVMEDGL
+1513 RIIFSGT
-1526 SSLHELAVVVTG
+1526 
-1538 TGSLPM
+1538 
-1544 CKLLLNYGASIH
+1544 LNYP
-1556 HKTTRGLD
+1556 T
-1564 VVALAKSH
+1564 AK
-1572 GHENIARFC
+1572 
-1581 LVYSSNQ
+1581 
-1588 KVAQRE
+1588 
-1594 SSKVTQTAAGASTS
+1594 
-1608 EYDDEVRI
+1608 
-1616 VSEDGYAYA
+1616 

-1730 PMSAT
+1730 PMSASPHFLKNFLT
-1735 ADSVAQLLES
+1735 CLLWAVKEGFNIHTVFESWLAADSVAQLLES

-2038 DVIWWRYMAVNAP
+2038 DVIWWRYIGSERSEQQYHQWLIRFFRIHPTTFRRVEE
-2051 SNKLPW
+2051 LPW

-2123 SRNTER
+2123 VKEYGKSIDDWYRSARPTTKTFTAIVQLVTRFMYEFCLSYQRPLPQFMHAPLDLKRLYLDGFMFVEYLPHVQTVGSSSGGAASTSPSTGSSSFGGMTAMKNTSTASS
-2129 ALMIGI
+2129 ALL
-2135 AVPVLPPKPS
+2135 AALDNFPPQVNPS
-2145 QLSPN
+2145 SVGTASSSTKDKDAFKNSLFFYQRWIWIQFPWLALGREIIVRDPIVQN
-2150 RTESYLEKANGPSV
+2150 PILEKANGPSV

-2169 NSPGVTPTITQTGS
+2169 NSPGVTPTITQTAS

-2297 YTAVKAVL
+2297 YTAVKGVL

-2491 EHANKKELRLL
+2491 EHVMKNIDHQEKTHRKLIRGCELFPACTPAHFEANKKELRLL

-2723 GAARIIVPDSS
+2723 GAARIVKLIGITNCSDPYQNAIPASRLWPPPVGYESEKSLTSEFETLEPPAITALLQLCQDRATLMMDAMEGARSDPDVNFSLIAPDSS

-2848 EHHDGIDDGNGI
+2848 EHHDG
-2860 FQLME
+2860 
-2865 NGNVVKESWLEK
+2865 
-2877 WFGKMDIL
+2877 
-2885 DRDVIGLLDKRVTRC
+2885 
-2900 LEDFRRQSSVFY
+2900 
-2912 DRLETTGKDPHEKM
+2912 
-2926 VVFGAPGA
+2926 
-2934 ASLILAKVTRT
+2934 
-2945 CFGPKNCSCKEDAA
+2945 
-2959 PWEDFCLKS
+2959 
-2968 GDPHVQKLL
+2968 
-2977 LPDVAGPAVTAQVND
+2977 
-2992 VGIMD
+2992 
-2997 IKRQMGFEELSR
+2997 
-3009 EEKRE
+3009 
-3014 DTAALAHDAAEL
+3014 
-3026 ARRRISRR
+3026 
-3034 QNSAVAGGQSAPIS
+3034 
-3048 ARTIDLNGYFG
+3048 
-3059 SNYAAIESRWLDAL
+3059 
-3073 FAPGNTFQKLD
+3073 
-3084 LYGMSSSSTESSG
+3084 
-3097 TPEPMGVDWQAGEAW
+3097 
-3112 DLQQVETLKC
+3112 
-3122 PRAVSSVPSL
+3122 
-3132 HAYEILSGAV
+3132 
-3142 VSKMRKMT
+3142 
-3150 LAVGITC
+3150 
-3157 GGQAQPNFSSCFL
+3157 
-3170 QMRKI
+3170 
-3175 QELTLEFHV
+3175 
-3184 AIEEQS
+3184 
-3190 NAFEGF
+3190 
-3196 GALHESWKRPGWD
+3196 